1 MLQTEYV
8 RNLHC
13 NYERLLLDQTP
24 EEKRYQYCILSRG
37 GIKGLL
43 PCSLRYINGLAYL
56 YYDISS
62 KQSIVQLFGSKS
74 ITRDWLRDFMWSFR
88 QIRQELDRFLLD
100 GHNIIW
106 YPEQVFQDLDSR
118 FFSFMYVPYHER
130 DNGLLELVDFWVE
143 HIDYEDE
150 TLVEFVYHIHDQ
162 LEKSGEAYL
171 QGQIFKDADVLE
183 QRPLATSDESVSQL
197 SQQRSPVESEHL
209 PAPKEEKKRIFGI
222 FEGKKR
228 KNKEARENYHQT
240 MQEAMRGRAVAD
252 EPRYGYS
259 EVIREHPEAEY
270 EYREKVKR
278 YQAAEY
284 RNGEPMRGRQ
294 GLEYDYEEEEYGKTV
309 YIEERID
316 PAAIIHYLYSPEG
329 KLLASLET
337 SSLSIG
343 KKKGEVDLVLND
355 LSVSRLHARIVK
367 EGSEIYLEDLNSTN
381 GTFKNGLRLEPYER
395 RKLETE
401 DEIKCGNVTLVF
413 R

>member
-1 MLQTEYV
+1 MLKTEYV
-8 RNLHC
+8 RNLHY
-13 NYERLLLDQTP
+13 NYERLLLDQAP

-43 PCSLRYINGLAYL
+43 PCSLRYINGMTYL

-62 KQSIVQLFGSKS
+62 KQSIVQLFGNKF
-74 ITRDWLRDFMWSFR
+74 ITKDWLRDFMWSFQ

-106 YPEQVFQDLDSR
+106 YPEHVFQDLDSR
-118 FFSFMYVPYHER
+118 VFSFMYIPYHER
-130 DNGLLELVDFWVE
+130 ENGLLKLVDFWVE

-162 LEKSGEAYL
+162 LEKNGEAYL
-171 QGQIFKDADVLE
+171 QSQIFKDAEVLE
-183 QRPLATSDESVSQL
+183 QRHLVTSDEPIVREQTA
-197 SQQRSPVESEHL
+197 PVLVKNEQTFD
-209 PAPKEEKKRIFGI
+209 PKEEKKGLFSI

-228 KNKEARENYHQT
+228 KNKEARESYCQV
-240 MQEAMRGRAVAD
+240 MQEAMNGCTVAN
-252 EPRYGYS
+252 ETNY
-259 EVIREHPEAEY
+259 HAATEY
-270 EYREKVKR
+270 EYNEKAR
-278 YQAAEY
+278 TDCDYQDE
-284 RNGEPMRGRQ
+284 EFGR
-294 GLEYDYEEEEYGKTV
+294 TV
-309 YIEERID
+309 YIEERAD
-316 PAAIIHYLYSPEG
+316 PSTVVHYLYSPEG
-329 KLLASLET
+329 KRLASLET
-337 SSLSIG
+337 ASLSIG

-355 LSVSRLHARIVK
+355 LSVSRMHARIIK

-401 DEIKCGNVTLVF
+401 DEIKCGNVILVF